1 VIPVCMQGT
10 EIQCT
15 THNGCCAHGL
25 VVVHPNVQSGRSH
38 ELHCAKAAVTV
49 EAELDLANC
58 GSQDCGCE
66 SQLLLEYLS
75 SASTDAKSASVITP
89 TAPGGSSCVSAHRT
103 EEEARGVDT
112 SAVSVHPAQ
121 SIFNLSASS
130 WARARARA
138 PLEGWN

>member
-1 VIPVCMQGT
+1 MQGT

-49 EAELDLANC
+49 EAELDSANC

-89 TAPGGSSCVSAHRT
+89 TALGVVAVSAPT
-103 EEEARGVDT
+103 ELRKELGVWIHQLYRST
-112 SAVSVHPAQ
+112 LPNPYL
-121 SIFNLSASS
+121 I
-130 WARARARA
+130 
-138 PLEGWN
+138 